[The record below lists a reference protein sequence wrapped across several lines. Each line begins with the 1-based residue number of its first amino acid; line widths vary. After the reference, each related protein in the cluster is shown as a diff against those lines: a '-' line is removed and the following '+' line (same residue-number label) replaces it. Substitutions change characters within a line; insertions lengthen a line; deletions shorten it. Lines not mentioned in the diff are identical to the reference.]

1 MVLDPDMSS
10 ILRTE
15 SGYKE
20 SENRNIVWMKEYKT
34 AVKRKID
41 NGKRLK
47 LGNHQRCCPCGNSQ
61 RDILSVSLVCI
72 YDRAAGCFQ
81 REYNFRNYFV
91 FR

>member
-1 MVLDPDMSS
+1 MVLDPDVSS

-41 NGKRLK
+41 NGK
-47 LGNHQRCCPCGNSQ
+47 
-61 RDILSVSLVCI
+61 
-72 YDRAAGCFQ
+72 
-81 REYNFRNYFV
+81 
-91 FR
+91 